1 MLKTFFSKKKLYS
14 SKVPESEWVME
25 GEVYTITRVVRM
37 GLQDNKFGVLL
48 KEVQLSSSSFPYE
61 LYDAERFLP
70 IDLLSQV
77 FEETRETVKEADLEL
92 I

>member
-1 MLKTFFSKKKLYS
+1 MRAICIDASNKPSKI
-14 SKVPESEWVME
+14 PDNEWVVE

-48 KEVQLSSSSFPYE
+48 KEVKLSSNSFPYE

-70 IDLLSQV
+70 IDLLSQA
-77 FEETRETVKEADLEL
+77 FEETKETVKEADLEL

>member
-1 MLKTFFSKKKLYS
+1 MRAICIDASNKP
-14 SKVPESEWVME
+14 SKVPDNEWVIE
-25 GEVYTITRVVRM
+25 GELYTITRVVRM

-48 KEVQLSSSSFPYE
+48 KEVKLSSNSFPYE

-70 IDLLSQV
+70 IDLLSQA
-77 FEETRETVKEADLEL
+77 FEEKQETVKEADLEL

>member
-1 MLKTFFSKKKLYS
+1 MRAICIDASNKP
-14 SKVPESEWVME
+14 SKVPSNEWIIE

-48 KEVQLSSSSFPYE
+48 KEVKLSSNSFPYE

-70 IDLLSQV
+70 IDLLSQA
-77 FEETRETVKEADLEL
+77 FEEKQETVKEADLEL

>member
-1 MLKTFFSKKKLYS
+1 MRAICIDASNKPSKI
-14 SKVPESEWVME
+14 PDNEWVVE

-37 GLQDNKFGVLL
+37 GLQDNKFGVML
-48 KEVQLSSSSFPYE
+48 KEVKLSSSSFPYE

-70 IDLLSQV
+70 INLLSEAIQ
-77 FEETRETVKEADLEL
+77 EKQETVKEADLEL

>member
-1 MLKTFFSKKKLYS
+1 MRAICIDASNKP
-14 SKVPESEWVME
+14 SKVPESEWVIE

-48 KEVQLSSSSFPYE
+48 KEVKLSSSSFPYE

-70 IDLLSQV
+70 IDLLAEAFQDK
-77 FEETRETVKEADLEL
+77 EETVKEADLEL

>member
-1 MLKTFFSKKKLYS
+1 MRAICIDASNKP
-14 SKVPESEWVME
+14 SKVPDNEWVIE

-48 KEVQLSSSSFPYE
+48 KEVKLSSNSFPYE

-70 IDLLSQV
+70 IDLLSQAL
-77 FEETRETVKEADLEL
+77 EEKQETVKEADLEL

>member
-1 MLKTFFSKKKLYS
+1 MRAICIDSSNRPSKIPKN
-14 SKVPESEWVME
+14 EWVVE
-25 GEVYTITRVVRM
+25 GEVYTITRIVRM

-48 KEVQLSSSSFPYE
+48 KEVQLSSESFPYE

-70 IDLLSQV
+70 IDLLANALQ
-77 FEETRETVKEADLEL
+77 ETKETVKEADLEL

>member
-1 MLKTFFSKKKLYS
+1 MRCICIDASNKPSKI
-14 SKVPESEWVME
+14 PDNEWVVE

-37 GLQDNKFGVLL
+37 GLQDNKFGVML
-48 KEVQLSSSSFPYE
+48 KEVKLSSSSFPYE

-70 IDLLSQV
+70 IDLLSEALQ
-77 FEETRETVKEADLEL
+77 EKQETVKEADLEL

>member
-1 MLKTFFSKKKLYS
+1 MRAICIDASNRP
-14 SKVPESEWVME
+14 SKVPESEWVIE
-25 GEVYTITRVVRM
+25 GEIYTITRVVRM

-48 KEVQLSSSSFPYE
+48 KEISLSSNSFPYE

-70 IDLLSQV
+70 IDLLSQA
-77 FEETRETVKEADLEL
+77 FEETQETVKEADLEL

>member
-1 MLKTFFSKKKLYS
+1 MRAICIDASNKPSKI
-14 SKVPESEWVME
+14 PDNEWVVE

-37 GLQDNKFGVLL
+37 GLQDNKFGVML
-48 KEVQLSSSSFPYE
+48 KEVKLSSSSFPYE

-70 IDLLSQV
+70 IDLLSEALQ
-77 FEETRETVKEADLEL
+77 EKQETIKEADLEL

>member
-1 MLKTFFSKKKLYS
+1 MRAICIDASNRP
-14 SKVPESEWVME
+14 SKVPENEWVVE

-37 GLQDNKFGVLL
+37 GLQENKFGVLL
-48 KEVQLSSSSFPYE
+48 KEVKLSTNSFPYE

-70 IDLLSQV
+70 LDLLAGAL
-77 FEETRETVKEADLEL
+77 EETRETVKEADLEL

>member
-1 MLKTFFSKKKLYS
+1 
-14 SKVPESEWVME
+14 
-25 GEVYTITRVVRM
+25 M

-70 IDLLSQV
+70 IDLLSQA

>member
-1 MLKTFFSKKKLYS
+1 MRAICIDASNKPNKIPSN
-14 SKVPESEWVME
+14 EWVVE

-48 KEVQLSSSSFPYE
+48 KEVKLSSNSFPYE

-70 IDLLSQV
+70 IDLLSRA
-77 FEETRETVKEADLEL
+77 FEETQETVKEADLEL

>member
-1 MLKTFFSKKKLYS
+1 MRAICIDASNKP
-14 SKVPESEWVME
+14 SKVPESEWVIE

-48 KEVQLSSSSFPYE
+48 KEVKLSSESFPYE

-70 IDLLSQV
+70 IDLLSQAL
-77 FEETRETVKEADLEL
+77 EETRETIKEADLEL

>member
-1 MLKTFFSKKKLYS
+1 MRAICIDASNKP
-14 SKVPESEWVME
+14 SKVPDSEWVIE

-48 KEVQLSSSSFPYE
+48 KEIKLSSNSFPYE

-70 IDLLSQV
+70 IDLLSKA
-77 FEETRETVKEADLEL
+77 FEETQETVKEADLEL

>member
-1 MLKTFFSKKKLYS
+1 MRAICIDASNRP

-70 IDLLSQV
+70 IDLLSEA
-77 FEETRETVKEADLEL
+77 FSETQETVKEADLEL

>member
-1 MLKTFFSKKKLYS
+1 MRAICIDASNRP
-14 SKVPESEWVME
+14 SKVPESEWVIE

-48 KEVQLSSSSFPYE
+48 KEVKLSAESFPYE

-70 IDLLSQV
+70 IDLLSQAL
-77 FEETRETVKEADLEL
+77 EETKETVKEADLEL

>member
-1 MLKTFFSKKKLYS
+1 MRAICIDASNRP
-14 SKVPESEWVME
+14 SKVPESEWVIE

-70 IDLLSQV
+70 IDLLSQA
-77 FEETRETVKEADLEL
+77 FEETRETIKEADLEL

>member
-1 MLKTFFSKKKLYS
+1 MRAICIDASNRPN
-14 SKVPESEWVME
+14 KVPKSEWVIE

-48 KEVQLSSSSFPYE
+48 KEVKLSSRSFPYE

-70 IDLLSQV
+70 IDLLSQT
-77 FEETRETVKEADLEL
+77 FEETQETVKEADLEL

>member
-1 MLKTFFSKKKLYS
+1 MRAICIDASNKPNKIPSN
-14 SKVPESEWVME
+14 EWVVE
-25 GEVYTITRVVRM
+25 GEVYTITKVVRM

-48 KEVQLSSSSFPYE
+48 KEISLSSDSFPYE

-70 IDLLSQV
+70 IDLLSDTV
-77 FEETRETVKEADLEL
+77 EETKETVKEADLEL

>member
-1 MLKTFFSKKKLYS
+1 MRAICIDASNKPSKI
-14 SKVPESEWVME
+14 PDNEWVVE

-48 KEVQLSSSSFPYE
+48 KEVKLSSSSFPYE

-70 IDLLSQV
+70 IELLSVVLQ
-77 FEETRETVKEADLEL
+77 EKQETVKEADLEL

>member
-1 MLKTFFSKKKLYS
+1 MRAICIDASNKPSKI
-14 SKVPESEWVME
+14 PDNEWVVE

-37 GLQDNKFGVLL
+37 GLQDNKFGVML
-48 KEVQLSSSSFPYE
+48 KEVKLSSSSFPYE

-70 IDLLSQV
+70 IDLLSVALQ
-77 FEETRETVKEADLEL
+77 EKQETVKEADLEL

>member
-1 MLKTFFSKKKLYS
+1 MKAICIDASNKP
-14 SKVPESEWVME
+14 SKVPDSEWVIE
-25 GEVYTITRVVRM
+25 GEVYTIIRVVRM

-77 FEETRETVKEADLEL
+77 FEETQETVKEADLEL

>member
-1 MLKTFFSKKKLYS
+1 MRAICIDASNKPNKIPSN
-14 SKVPESEWVME
+14 EWVVE

-70 IDLLSQV
+70 IDLLSQA
-77 FEETRETVKEADLEL
+77 FEETQETVKEADLEL

>member
-1 MLKTFFSKKKLYS
+1 MRAICIDASNKP
-14 SKVPESEWVME
+14 SKVPDNEWVIE

-48 KEVQLSSSSFPYE
+48 KEIKLSSNSFPYE

-70 IDLLSQV
+70 IDLLSKAL
-77 FEETRETVKEADLEL
+77 EETQETVKEADLEL

>member
-1 MLKTFFSKKKLYS
+1 MRAICIDASNKPSKI
-14 SKVPESEWVME
+14 PDNEWVVE

-37 GLQDNKFGVLL
+37 GLQDNKFGVML
-48 KEVQLSSSSFPYE
+48 KEVKLSSSSFPYE

-70 IDLLSQV
+70 IDLLSEALQ
-77 FEETRETVKEADLEL
+77 EKQETVKEADLEL

>member
-1 MLKTFFSKKKLYS
+1 MRAICIDSSNKPSKI
-14 SKVPESEWVME
+14 PDSEWVIE

-37 GLQDNKFGVLL
+37 GLQENKFGVLL

-70 IDLLSQV
+70 IDLLAEAYQKK
-77 FEETRETVKEADLEL
+77 EETVKEADLEL

>member
-1 MLKTFFSKKKLYS
+1 MRAICIDASNKP
-14 SKVPESEWVME
+14 SKVPDNEWVIE
-25 GEVYTITRVVRM
+25 GEVYTITRVVRL

-48 KEVQLSSSSFPYE
+48 KEVKLSSNSFPYE

-70 IDLLSQV
+70 IDLLSQA
-77 FEETRETVKEADLEL
+77 FEEKQETVKEADLEL